1 MNKMNK
7 QETNTDEIKAFLQE
21 QKLEDIEVIDLS
33 AKTYIA
39 KYTIIATALNTK
51 HSIACSDKF
60 KKTFKDKIIRLEFG
74 ENWNIIDLGDV
85 IVHIMTISSREK
97 YNLEEFL
104 ASL

>member
-1 MNKMNK
+1 MTKDK
-7 QETNTDEIKAFLQE
+7 TNIDEIQAFLQE
-21 QKLEDIEVIDLS
+21 QKLEDIEVIDLRD
-33 AKTYIA
+33 KTYITN
-39 KYTIIATALNTK
+39 YTIIATALNTK

-60 KKTFKDKIIRLEFG
+60 KKTFKDKIVRLEFG

-85 IVHIMTISSREK
+85 IVHIMTLSSREK

>member
-1 MNKMNK
+1 MKDS
-7 QETNTDEIKAFLQE
+7 ETNIEEIQSFLQE
-21 QKLEDIEVIDLS
+21 QKLEDIEVIDLRD
-33 AKTYIA
+33 KTYITN
-39 KYTIIATALNTK
+39 YTIIATALNIK